1 MPSVYLLFVYLL
13 LMVEYFDFAGLENG
27 NIIIYESIITI
38 ITLI

>member
-13 LMVEYFDFAGLENG
+13 LMVEYFDFACLENG